1 MTPQKTTTSQRRGRP
16 GYDREA
22 LLEVCVAEF
31 IKHGYHATSI
41 GILAEALGV
50 SKSAI
55 YHHVDSKEQLLEMAV
70 ERALGALEGTIT
82 EAEAQAGTSLDRV
95 EWLLEHSV
103 HLLVTERPYVTLLL
117 RLRGNTEVELAAMA
131 RRRAATKRIE
141 ALVRTAQQDGLIRPD
156 LGAKATTR
164 LMLGMVNS
172 IVDWYQLDGTADV
185 DELVHNVRT
194 IAMDGFRARP

>member
-1 MTPQKTTTSQRRGRP
+1 MSSETTRQRRGRP

-31 IKHGYHATSI
+31 IKHGFHATSI
-41 GILAEALGV
+41 GILADALGV

-55 YHHVDSKEQLLEMAV
+55 YHHVESKDQLLEMAV
-70 ERALGALEGTIT
+70 ERALGALESTIT
-82 EAEAQAGTSLDRV
+82 QAEEHEGSSLDKV
-95 EWLLEHSV
+95 EWMLERSV
-103 HLLVTERPYVTLLL
+103 HLLVAERPYVTLLL

-141 ALVRTAQQDGLIRPD
+141 ALVRTAQTDGLIRAD

-172 IVDWYQLDGTADV
+172 IVDWYRLDGSADV

-194 IAMDGFRARP
+194 IAMDGIRAR

>member
-1 MTPQKTTTSQRRGRP
+1 MEIQKAPTRQRRGRP

-41 GILAEALGV
+41 GILADALGV

-70 ERALGALEGTIT
+70 ERALGALESTISQ
-82 EAEAQAGTSLDRV
+82 AEEHSGTSLDRV
-95 EWLLEHSV
+95 EWMLEQSV
-103 HLLVTERPYVTLLL
+103 HLLAAERPYVTLLL
-117 RLRGNTEVELAAMA
+117 RLRGNSEVELAAMA

-141 ALVRTAQQDGLIRPD
+141 ALVRSAQTDGLIRPD

-172 IVDWYQLDGTADV
+172 IVDWYQLDGPADV

-194 IAMDGFRARP
+194 IAMDGIRTR